1 MEKLA
6 RLTPGAMLTL
16 AGLVLY
22 FVNSFLP
29 WQKACVSVGEFSACT
44 SLNEWHGIGVLAA
57 LLGIALLV
65 WEAMPLVA
73 ERPALGA
80 AHPRFVSIVVAAAL
94 VVVTLITSL
103 THDEFRTFWAWA
115 GLIVAVVVAVGVWMQ
130 ASEEGMEVPSIGAG
144 GASTSAGAS
153 AASER
158 ETAQP
163 APTPPA
169 AAAPPPPP
177 ATASDRP
184 PAPPANP
191 ATGGEAS

>member
-6 RLTPGAMLTL
+6 RLTPGGMLTL

-57 LLGIALLV
+57 LLGVALLV

-80 AHPRFVSIVVAAAL
+80 AHPRFVSLVVAAAL
-94 VVVTLITSL
+94 VVVTLITTL

-115 GLIVAVVVAVGVWMQ
+115 GLIVSVVVAVGVWMQ
-130 ASEEGMEVPSIGAG
+130 ASAEGMEVPSFGAG
-144 GASTSAGAS
+144 GSSTSAVA

-158 ETAQP
+158 ETARP

-169 AAAPPPPP
+169 AAVRPPPP
-177 ATASDRP
+177 APASDRP
-184 PAPPANP
+184 AAPPANP

>member
-1 MEKLA
+1 VEKLV
-6 RLTPGAMLTL
+6 RLTPGGMLTL

-57 LLGIALLV
+57 LLGVALLV

-80 AHPRFVSIVVAAAL
+80 AHPRFVSLVVAAAL
-94 VVVTLITSL
+94 VVVTLITTL

-115 GLIVAVVVAVGVWMQ
+115 GLIVSVVVAVGVWMQ
-130 ASEEGMEVPSIGAG
+130 ASEEGMEVPSFGAG
-144 GASTSAGAS
+144 GSSTSAVA

-158 ETAQP
+158 ETARP

-169 AAAPPPPP
+169 AAVRPPPP
-177 ATASDRP
+177 APASDRP
-184 PAPPANP
+184 AAPPANP